1 MTSKHTNLK
10 QAKDEKTSN
19 LLFFKWLFESDNIN
33 LIFENETAPFR
44 ENSVIYYP
52 EQLKDFFVSEP
63 MQRLKKYCNLVKL
76 LT

>member
-33 LIFENETAPFR
+33 LIFF
-44 ENSVIYYP
+44 SFKI
-52 EQLKDFFVSEP
+52 
-63 MQRLKKYCNLVKL
+63 
-76 LT
+76 